1 MTTNNNNNNNI
12 IDQITIQTE
21 VQITT
26 KCTTASPPKSGHK
39 KTTTPTRATSR
50 LPAIATKNQDQ
61 GTTQTT
67 TEPSVR

>member
-1 MTTNNNNNNNI
+1 MTTNNNNNNI
-12 IDQITIQTE
+12 IDPITIQTE

-26 KCTTASPPKSGHK
+26 KCTTASSPPKSGHK